1 MATKPSVA
9 RRPLIGQLLSRVSL
23 AHLLLALIMLGGLLL
38 RLLFFA
44 SSLPYG
50 GMPLIVDEGNYVGLA
65 LPLSQGMGFVDK
77 WVWLRPPGYPLFLA
91 SILVLTGGSLP
102 AAAFVQVLLSV
113 ANIGVLYALT
123 VEVFRLRSDVAPAK
137 AQAAGLVAAG
147 LMAVN
152 PHVVFY
158 SNLFM
163 VETLYLLGFTT
174 VVWALLRA
182 RRAWRIDGV
191 SRQALAF
198 MVLAGVAGGAAV
210 LVRSL
215 LLSFTPLL
223 LAWFWWA
230 LPRSGNL
237 VKRNPFA
244 LRWSGRALLPL
255 AVFVVAMFAVILPWT
270 VRNYARYERFLLVE
284 TTGGYQMWLYNDN
297 ISRDEINS
305 RLMAIRNP
313 VDREQYASAQAQ
325 HAILSDL
332 PAFAD
337 EAARRFVEAWPV
349 DDFSEY
355 KTFFRNKYPAGD
367 STPRDVFAWLGTIF
381 YIGLGIL
388 AIWGFAIAPGRT
400 FKGLVL
406 LVLLHYAVTTM
417 ITHAEFRYRM
427 PLYPFASIYA
437 GWAIVMLA
445 GLRRNR
451 MRNAE
456 RRMRNTARASRITH
470 HSSRI
475 ANSVFRIPRSALL
488 LATFLSLV
496 FLLQSLSLAL
506 PGFTDA
512 IRYERRYLSGKSR
525 MEAGDYT
532 GALGDFEGA
541 AAIDKT
547 CACLYRNIGLAH
559 GMLGEP
565 DAERAAYTTA
575 IAREEHDW
583 KARALLTDRLRAAG
597 DPQANRPYAGTRAEF
612 QVVQQR
618 WAWENLAPPT
628 VPDVDVGGVD
638 IGYVMGF
645 ESLEREPGP
654 QGADVTYRWSTEHG
668 LIRLPAPDGEGN
680 LTLRISWHS
689 LAWPGKPDPDGQVRV
704 SVDGREVGTLTAHAG
719 WEEVV
724 IPVPGADKSPLHVI
738 ELFTSTQKPPGGE
751 ARKLGV
757 AVDSVRLER
766 DE

>member
-1 MATKPSVA
+1 MAAKPGVA
-9 RRPLIGQLLSRVSL
+9 RRPFIGLLLFSRVPL
-23 AHLLLALIMLGGLLL
+23 APILLALIMLGGLLL
-38 RLLFFA
+38 RLIFFTA
-44 SSLPYG
+44 SLPYG
-50 GMPLIVDEGNYVGLA
+50 GMPLIVDEGNYLGLA
-65 LPLSQGMGFVDK
+65 MPLSQGMGFVDK

-91 SILVLTGGSLP
+91 SILALTGGSLS
-102 AAAFVQVLLSV
+102 AAAFVQILLSV
-113 ANIGVLYALT
+113 ANIGVVYALT
-123 VEVFRLRSDVAPAK
+123 VEVFRLRSDVPPAK

-147 LMAVN
+147 LMAAN

-163 VETLYLLGFTT
+163 VETLYLLGLTT

-182 RRAWRIDGV
+182 RRAWRTNGV

-198 MVLAGVAGGAAV
+198 MALAGAVGGASV

-223 LAWFWWA
+223 LVWFWWV
-230 LPRSGNL
+230 LPRSGDGAR
-237 VKRNPFA
+237 RNPFA

-255 AVFVVAMFAVILPWT
+255 AAFVVAMFAVILPWT

-284 TTGGYQMWLYNDN
+284 TTGGYQLWLYNDN
-297 ISRDEINS
+297 ISRDEIHS

-313 VDREQYASAQAQ
+313 VDREQYASQQAQ
-325 HAILSDL
+325 HAILSNL
-332 PAFAD
+332 PAFAND
-337 EAARRFVEAWPV
+337 AAHRLVEAWPV

-367 STPRDVFAWLGTIF
+367 STPRDGYAWLGTIF

-388 AIWGFAIAPGRT
+388 AIWGFALAPGRT
-400 FKGLVL
+400 FKGLVM

-437 GWAIVMLA
+437 GWAIVSLA
-445 GLRRNR
+445 GLRRQR
-451 MRNAE
+451 VRNAVAGI
-456 RRMRNTARASRITH
+456 RNTQYAIRIRY
-470 HSSRI
+470 S
-475 ANSVFRIPRSALL
+475 ALRIPRSALL
-488 LATFLSLV
+488 LAALLSLV

-525 MEAGDYT
+525 MEAGDYA
-532 GALGDFEGA
+532 GALADFEGA

-547 CACLYRNIGLAH
+547 CACLYRNIGLVH

-565 DAERAAYTTA
+565 DEERAAYLTA

-597 DPQANRPYAGTRAEF
+597 DPQANSPYARTRPEF

-618 WAWENLAPPT
+618 WAWENLAPPAA
-628 VPDVDVGGVD
+628 PEVDVGAVD

-645 ESLEREPGP
+645 ESQEHEPAP

-668 LIRLPAPDGEGN
+668 YIRLPSPAGEGN
-680 LTLRISWHS
+680 LSLRIRWHS
-689 LAWPGKPDPDGQVRV
+689 LAWPGKPDPDGQVRI
-704 SVDGREVGTLTAHAG
+704 SVDGREVGTLTAHPG

-724 IPVPGADKSPLHVI
+724 VAVPGADKSPLHVI

-751 ARKLGV
+751 ARRLGV

-766 DE
+766 DK

>member
-1 MATKPSVA
+1 
-9 RRPLIGQLLSRVSL
+9 
-23 AHLLLALIMLGGLLL
+23 
-38 RLLFFA
+38 
-44 SSLPYG
+44 
-50 GMPLIVDEGNYVGLA
+50 
-65 LPLSQGMGFVDK
+65 
-77 WVWLRPPGYPLFLA
+77 
-91 SILVLTGGSLP
+91 
-102 AAAFVQVLLSV
+102 
-113 ANIGVLYALT
+113 
-123 VEVFRLRSDVAPAK
+123 
-137 AQAAGLVAAG
+137 
-147 LMAVN
+147 
-152 PHVVFY
+152 
-158 SNLFM
+158 
-163 VETLYLLGFTT
+163 GFTA

-182 RRAWRIDGV
+182 RHVWRIDSV

-198 MVLAGVAGGAAV
+198 MVVAGAVGGAAV

-223 LAWFWWA
+223 LAWFWWV

-237 VKRNPFA
+237 AKRNPFA

-255 AVFVVAMFAVILPWT
+255 AVFVVAMLTVILPWT
-270 VRNYARYERFLLVE
+270 VRNYVRYERFLLVE

-297 ISRDEINS
+297 ISRDEING

-313 VDREQYASAQAQ
+313 VDREQYASEQAQ
-325 HAILSDL
+325 RAILSDL
-332 PAFAD
+332 PAFAN
-337 EAARRFVEAWPV
+337 EAVHRFVEAWPV

-367 STPRDVFAWLGTIF
+367 STPRDIFAWLGTIF
-381 YIGLGIL
+381 YTGLGIL
-388 AIWGFAIAPGRT
+388 AIWGFALAPGRT

-437 GWAIVMLA
+437 GWAMVALA
-445 GLRRNR
+445 SLRRNR
-451 MRNAE
+451 MRNAADTS
-456 RRMRNTARASRITH
+456 RFTYHVSRIKD
-470 HSSRI
+470 
-475 ANSVFRIPRSALL
+475 SAFL
-488 LATFLSLV
+488 LAALLSLV
-496 FLLQSLSLAL
+496 FLLQCLSLAL

-525 MEAGDYT
+525 MEAGDYA
-532 GALGDFEGA
+532 GALADFEGA

-559 GMLGEP
+559 GMLGES

-618 WAWENLAPPT
+618 WAWENFDPPSAPE
-628 VPDVDVGGVD
+628 VDVGGVD

-645 ESLEREPGP
+645 ESQEREPEV

-668 LIRLPAPDGEGN
+668 FIRLPAPAGEGI
-680 LTLRISWHS
+680 LTLRIRWHS
-689 LAWPGKPDPDGQVRV
+689 LAWPGKPDPDEQVRV
-704 SVDGREVGTLTAHAG
+704 RVDGREVGTLTAHPG

-724 IPVPGADKSPLHVI
+724 VAVPGADKSPLHVI

-751 ARKLGV
+751 ARRLGV

-766 DE
+766 

>member
-1 MATKPSVA
+1 MV
-9 RRPLIGQLLSRVSL
+9 
-23 AHLLLALIMLGGLLL
+23 GGFLL
-38 RLLFFA
+38 RLIFFTA
-44 SSLPYG
+44 SLPYG

-91 SILVLTGGSLP
+91 SILALTGGSLS

-113 ANIGVLYALT
+113 ANIGVVYALT
-123 VEVFRLRSDVAPAK
+123 VEVFRLRSDVPPAK

-163 VETLYLLGFTT
+163 VETLYLLGLTM
-174 VVWALLRA
+174 VMWALLRA
-182 RRAWRIDGV
+182 RRAWRTDGA
-191 SRQALAF
+191 SRQAVAF
-198 MVLAGVAGGAAV
+198 MVVAGAVGGATV

-223 LAWFWWA
+223 LAWFWWV
-230 LPRSGNL
+230 LPRSGDSTR
-237 VKRNPFA
+237 RNPFA

-255 AVFVVAMFAVILPWT
+255 AAFVVAMFAVILPWT
-270 VRNYARYERFLLVE
+270 VRNYTRYERFLLVE
-284 TTGGYQMWLYNDN
+284 TTGGYQLWLYNDN
-297 ISRDEINS
+297 ISRDEVNS

-313 VDREQYASAQAQ
+313 VDREQYASQQAQ
-325 HAILSDL
+325 HAILSNL
-332 PAFAD
+332 PAFAND
-337 EAARRFVEAWPV
+337 AVHRFVEAWPV

-367 STPRDVFAWLGTIF
+367 STPRDIYAWLGTIF

-388 AIWGFAIAPGRT
+388 TIWGFALAPGRT

-406 LVLLHYAVTTM
+406 LVLLHYALTTM

-437 GWAIVMLA
+437 GWAIISLA
-445 GLRRNR
+445 SLRSNR

-456 RRMRNTARASRITH
+456 CGMRNTVNASRITH
-470 HSSRI
+470 HASRS
-475 ANSVFRIPRSALL
+475 ANSALRIPHSAFL
-488 LATFLSLV
+488 LAALLSLV

-512 IRYERRYLSGKSR
+512 IRYERRYMSGKSR
-525 MEAGDYT
+525 MEAGDYA
-532 GALGDFEGA
+532 GALADFEGA

-559 GMLGEP
+559 GMLGES

-612 QVVQQR
+612 QMVQQR
-618 WAWENLAPPT
+618 WAWENLAPPAAHE
-628 VPDVDVGGVD
+628 VDVGAVD

-645 ESLEREPGP
+645 EAQEHEPGV

-668 LIRLPAPDGEGN
+668 YIRLPTPAGEGN
-680 LTLRISWHS
+680 LTLRIRWHS

-704 SVDGREVGTLTAHAG
+704 SVDGREVGTLTAHPG
-719 WEEVV
+719 WEDVV
-724 IPVPGADKSPLHVI
+724 VPLPGADKSTLHVI
-738 ELFTSTQKPPGGE
+738 ELFTSTQKPPGNE
-751 ARKLGV
+751 ARRLGV
-757 AVDSVRLER
+757 AVDSVRLGLT
-766 DE
+766 DPSVQP